1 MSSTADYMGSA
12 QAKCAKILLF
22 SCWYSLLFWVVWWIG
37 WLNSRSVT
45 RNKQDILAILHFIHL
60 IHPQEPQ
67 ERVEDPYAATTAW
80 HHLLMLVTNLVTH
93 CCGMAFHSSTKS
105 HCRSAIVVVL
115 VTNTYST
122 PKLIPKV
129 FNWVEVWTHGRP
141 FHSLPDGVLNE

>member
-1 MSSTADYMGSA
+1 M
-12 QAKCAKILLF
+12 
-22 SCWYSLLFWVVWWIG
+22 
-37 WLNSRSVT
+37 NSRSVT

-105 HCRSAIVVVL
+105 RCRSAIVVVL

>member
-1 MSSTADYMGSA
+1 M
-12 QAKCAKILLF
+12 
-22 SCWYSLLFWVVWWIG
+22 
-37 WLNSRSVT
+37 NSRSVT
-45 RNKQDILAILHFIHL
+45 RNKQEILAILHFIHL

-105 HCRSAIVVVL
+105 RCRSAIVVVL

-122 PKLIPKV
+122 PKLISKV
-129 FNWVEVWTHGRP
+129 FTWVEVWTHGRP
-141 FHSLPDGVLNE
+141 FHFLYSHILEVVCDNPGSVGVMDVILEDGVRSQIVEIWDHPRPQPN